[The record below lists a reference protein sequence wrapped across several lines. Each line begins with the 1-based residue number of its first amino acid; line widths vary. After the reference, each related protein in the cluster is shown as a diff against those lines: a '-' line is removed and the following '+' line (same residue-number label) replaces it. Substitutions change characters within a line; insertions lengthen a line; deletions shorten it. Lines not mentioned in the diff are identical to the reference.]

1 VTSLTTQK
9 ELREA
14 RDPGF
19 CYLCG
24 QTWEEKDRERG
35 KRDRDHVPPQA
46 IFGEEHR
53 TPPLVLR
60 THPKCN
66 NGQSEYDQQ
75 IAQLL
80 SLVRKEN
87 PTPKDV
93 STLRVSMHQIE
104 GMAPSGAVEYLPL
117 GMIIARW
124 LRGFHAALYGEYLPQ
139 VEGRIH
145 EPFPGGDEPGQDTT
159 LLPIRPVLTA
169 AIRSNR
175 TARNLDTI
183 VAFGNQCRYECVWTP
198 QASGRPIC
206 IFALE
211 IPAWRLL
218 ADPNFPA
225 RSCVGWYRAA
235 SDIPLVASRATQLV
249 FPLETRDPLNAFEE

>member
-1 VTSLTTQK
+1 VRSLTTQK
-9 ELREA
+9 ELRDA

-24 QTWEEKDRERG
+24 EAWKESDKGRG

-46 IFGEEHR
+46 IFGEAHR

-60 THPKCN
+60 THPRCN
-66 NGQSEYDQQ
+66 NVQSEYDQQ

-80 SLVRKEN
+80 SLVRKER

-93 STLRVSMHQIE
+93 SKLRVSMHEVE
-104 GMAPSGAVEYLPL
+104 GMAPFGAVEYLPL
-117 GMIIARW
+117 GIIIARW
-124 LRGFHAALYGEYLPQ
+124 LRAFHAALYREFLPR

-159 LLPIRPVLTA
+159 LHPIRPTLTA
-169 AIRSNR
+169 AIRANR
-175 TARNLDTI
+175 MANSLDRI
-183 VAFGNQCRYECVWTP
+183 VAFGEQCRYECVWTP

-206 IFALE
+206 IFALD

-225 RSCVGWYRAA
+225 RSCVGWYRAV
-235 SDIPLVASRATQLV
+235 SCIPFSASRATELA
-249 FPLETRDPLNAFEE
+249 FPMRIRDPLNAFEE